1 MAPRLGSFLT
11 DTDLDLTYWSSLFS
25 NSVCGLSRVLALL
38 FPLSVFLDSHRP
50 SADPALVRG
59 CVVDLARLVS
69 SRGSFV
75 DSAVA
80 RGRVAVPARPNLSR
94 GSFSDSSV
102 ASARLS
108 PRASSAASLSSFSLL
123 LLSPPVTVS
132 SCRRVSP
139 LLSITPSLAW
149 PLTLTLS
156 PELLFP
162 PVSVLLPLFLRA
174 LM

>member
-38 FPLSVFLDSHRP
+38 FSLSVILDPRCP
-50 SADPALVRG
+50 FTDPALARG
-59 CVVDLARLVS
+59 FVVDMARLAL

-75 DSAVA
+75 DSAMA

-108 PRASSAASLSSFSLL
+108 PRASSAASLSSISLL
-123 LLSPPVTVS
+123 LLSPPLTVS
-132 SCRRVSP
+132 SCRRVSF
-139 LLSITPSLAW
+139 LSITPSLAW
-149 PLTLTLS
+149 LLTLTLS
-156 PELLFP
+156 LELLFP
-162 PVSVLLPLFLRA
+162 PVSVLLPLFLCA